1 MHFGNKNPQA
11 ICKVAKIIG
20 ICLSLCDEPDKKRDK
35 RRKGLILLQIYEI
48 SR

>member
-1 MHFGNKNPQA
+1 MTLYKT
-11 ICKVAKIIG
+11 AKIIG
-20 ICLSLCDEPDKKRDK
+20 GCHSLCDEPDKKRHK